1 MENDKPSFVMKKS
14 CFLFD
19 VDGTLTDARQPMEA
33 EFVDFFGSWMNSKN
47 VYLVSGSD
55 LPKIKE
61 QVPNDIL
68 EKCQGIF
75 VCMGNEYWMGDEC
88 VYQNDFE
95 LPAEIEEWLFAKVNN
110 SSFQY
115 RKPPHFEYRS
125 GALNFSVVG
134 RGASQYLRTYYSEW
148 DETNKERDTLAEEFN
163 KNFKK
168 KHDIEALIGGQISL
182 DIQPVGSDKGQV
194 LKHILFHLIPDEIIF
209 FGDKCYEGG
218 NDYSVAQKAD
228 IFWQVKDWEHTRKI
242 LSREYR

>member
-1 MENDKPSFVMKKS
+1 MNSF

-19 VDGTLTDARQPMEA
+19 VDGTLTDARQPMES
-33 EFVDFFGSWMNSKN
+33 EFVDFFESWMNGKN

-61 QVPNDIL
+61 QVPNNIL

-75 VCMGNEYWMGDEC
+75 TCMGNEYWRSDEC
-88 VYQNDFE
+88 LYQNDFE
-95 LPAEIEEWLFAKVNN
+95 LPVEIEGWLSAKVNN

-125 GALNFSVVG
+125 GALNFSIVG
-134 RGASQYLRTYYSEW
+134 RGASQHLRTYYFEW
-148 DETNKERDTLAEEFN
+148 DETNKERDALAKEFN

-168 KHDIEALIGGQISL
+168 QYNIEALIGGQISL
-182 DIQPVGSDKGQV
+182 DIQPVGNDKGQV
-194 LKHILFHLIPDEIIF
+194 LKHILFKDTPDEIIF

-218 NDYSVAQKAD
+218 NDYSIAQK
-228 IFWQVKDWEHTRKI
+228 VGKI
-242 LSREYR
+242 LAS

>member
-1 MENDKPSFVMKKS
+1 MTNSS
-14 CFLFD
+14 FLFD

-33 EFVDFFGSWMNSKN
+33 EFVDIFGPWMDDKS

-55 LPKIKE
+55 VPKIKE
-61 QVPNDIL
+61 QVPNSIL
-68 EKCQGIF
+68 KKCQGIF
-75 VCMGNEYWMGDEC
+75 SCMGNEYWRGDEC

-95 LPAEIEEWLFAKVNN
+95 LPVEIEGWLSAKVNN

-125 GALNFSVVG
+125 GALNFSIVG
-134 RGASQYLRTYYSEW
+134 RGASQHLRTYYSEW
-148 DETNKERDTLAEEFN
+148 DEMHKDRDALAKEFN

-168 KHDIEALIGGQISL
+168 KYNIEALIGGQISL
-182 DIQPVGSDKGQV
+182 DIQPVGNVKGQV
-194 LKHILFHLIPDEIIF
+194 LKHILFKGTPNEIIF

-228 IFWQVKDWEHTRKI
+228 IFWQVKNWKHTHKI
-242 LSREYR
+242 LAKEY

>member
-1 MENDKPSFVMKKS
+1 MNSS
-14 CFLFD
+14 SFLFD
-19 VDGTLTDARQPMEA
+19 VDGTLTAARQPMES
-33 EFVDFFGSWMNSKN
+33 EFVDFFGSWMNGKH

-61 QVPNDIL
+61 QVPNNIL

-75 VCMGNEYWMGDEC
+75 TCMGNEYWRGDEC

-95 LPAEIEEWLFAKVNN
+95 LPVEIEGWLSAKVNN

-125 GALNFSVVG
+125 GALNFSIVG
-134 RGASQYLRTYYSEW
+134 RGASQHLRTYYFEW

-168 KHDIEALIGGQISL
+168 KYNIEALIGGQISL
-182 DIQPVGSDKGQV
+182 DIQPVGNDKGQV
-194 LKHILFHLIPDEIIF
+194 LKHILFNLMPDEIIF

-218 NDYSVAQKAD
+218 NDYAVAQKAD
-228 IFWQVKDWEHTRKI
+228 IFWQVKGWEHTRKI
-242 LSREYR
+242 LAKEY